1 MPLTRGA
8 LSGEEE
14 SIMDKKKEE
23 SHLLVK
29 VALIFSI
36 VNDAVIIVI
45 EILKLLLKK

>member
-1 MPLTRGA
+1 
-8 LSGEEE
+8 
-14 SIMDKKKEE
+14 MDKKKKE
-23 SHLLVK
+23 SHLLAK